1 MKHVSDA
8 RPRTLDGP
16 QANCSSPG
24 FSSFKI
30 VRLFCFLRAF
40 FFFFVVM
47 AVSPTKARLFSFPCL
62 DAVPLLCSR
71 SILDS
76 PRRYFVTTPGD
87 PSCAAASADR
97 SSYSSPAWYVGNR
110 SPAYPFSRNLAT
122 SQPILNFPLTPPAA
136 SSPPL
141 GATSLGAPRSL
152 TCPESPAP
160 DLSCEFPSLVPAHD
174 CADEEE
180 AQQQAESRIAEAAQ
194 VRLSRVERQIS
205 CHRIH
210 AITLFV
216 VFVLSPV

>member
-1 MKHVSDA
+1 M
-8 RPRTLDGP
+8 
-16 QANCSSPG
+16 
-24 FSSFKI
+24 
-30 VRLFCFLRAF
+30 
-40 FFFFVVM
+40 
-47 AVSPTKARLFSFPCL
+47 
-62 DAVPLLCSR
+62 LCSR

-136 SSPPL
+136 SSPSL
-141 GATSLGAPRSL
+141 GATSLGAPHSL

-160 DLSCEFPSLVPAHD
+160 DLPCEFPSLVPAHD

-210 AITLFV
+210 AITSFV
-216 VFVLSPV
+216 VFVLSPVCLSFAYRGQCVQICGPHPRPPLRCCASLSSPTVTNRSAKC